1 VHASRRGTPPQATRT
16 PKVASL
22 DHSLIP
28 TASSTYTDGPS
39 QGQGQGQGQGGAVC
53 TSHSLA
59 LPSPHPD
66 QPGLSQAR

>member
-1 VHASRRGTPPQATRT
+1 MHASRRGTPPQATRT

-28 TASSTYTDGPS
+28 TASSAYTDGPS
-39 QGQGQGQGQGGAVC
+39 QGQGQGQGGAVC